1 MGYSYALC
9 ISCCV
14 LICSAAD
21 MEHSVEATDI
31 PRTRSYD
38 SDDSITITITESD
51 ADEPSP
57 YSDPED
63 DITKA
68 GAPNDDP
75 TVEWLQYENA
85 RLRKTVPQLKQAI
98 SARDMTI
105 KTMRCDAKKAAA
117 IAKRHKA
124 IIMDINK
131 ELAEAHKELLMI
143 KGEHRASIPVKEQP
157 AKAEQCKAK
166 SKSKSPPSSKAPSP
180 IQTTSN
186 E

>member
-143 KGEHRASIPVKEQP
+143 KGEITHHETA
-157 AKAEQCKAK
+157 AKVEGTVTEIEYEESAK
-166 SKSKSPPSSKAPSP
+166 GNSQGCLRK
-180 IQTTSN
+180 QRGC
-186 E
+186 